1 MPAKAALPV
10 PGIAATEA
18 EIKLAFA
25 VLKFMRRP
33 NTTAVYDGIA
43 VEAGSASGDSVR
55 HGVRKAADKH
65 GWFSQAPAEDP
76 ASGPAT
82 PRPKKAATPRKKK
95 IAEVDEEDEAGTA
108 AAGQRDEEGTPK
120 TKRARK
126 AKSKDKAVAAAVVT
140 EEETSGG
147 EKENKDGAAAAP
159 TPVSEEE

>member
-1 MPAKAALPV
+1 MPPKAALPV
-10 PGIAATEA
+10 PGLTATEA

-33 NTTAVYDGIA
+33 NTTPVYDAIA

-76 ASGPAT
+76 ASAPAAT

-95 IAEVDEEDEAGTA
+95 IAEVDDEDEAT
-108 AAGQRDEEGTPK
+108 AAGQGEDEGTPK
-120 TKRARK
+120 KKRARK
-126 AKSKDKAVAAAVVT
+126 AKGKAAAAAT
-140 EEETSGG
+140 EKDASEGEEDD
-147 EKENKDGAAAAP
+147 KNGAASAP